1 MRIVTWPGDSRGC
14 RPQGCW
20 SEHLHRSAVTILS
33 DFLIFPF
40 HNFIFLFD
48 HVWQI
53 TSHTSAVSVLLF
65 LFVGLHNFHS
75 VYICIHV
82 FCFYCFVCCIF
93 SHQQFNINFVVK
105 QSGPTI
111 LHLCKDRECVQ
122 MRWGPWYLELG
133 HFFCIFRYLPSDC
146 PQHPLFLQ
154 LYWVCANVRRSLW

>member
-1 MRIVTWPGDSRGC
+1 MRIVTWPEDSRGC

-33 DFLIFPF
+33 DFLIFAF
-40 HNFIFLFD
+40 HNFIVFVWSCLADHLPYISCQHLCFPFLLDYTIF
-48 HVWQI
+48 
-53 TSHTSAVSVLLF
+53 F
-65 LFVGLHNFHS
+65 L
-75 VYICIHV
+75 YIHV

-154 LYWVCANVRRSLW
+154 LCWVCANVRRSLW